1 MMLEIG
7 EIMNLI
13 NEAETREEK
22 IRIIKEKGYPA
33 FGDFLKL
40 AFHPDIN
47 WIYENRE
54 LPKTEAPE
62 DMPYGMQDLCLR
74 AEMRRIVNNFVTN
87 GKTDINYRRADDN
100 AVMILESLHAD
111 ESKLLAALISGEPLP
126 VDGLTYDL
134 VREAAPVLQL
144 PERQETEA

>member
-13 NEAETREEK
+13 NEAETEEEK

-33 FGDFLKL
+33 LGDFFKL
-40 AFHPDIN
+40 AFHPDIK
-47 WIYENRE
+47 WVYESRE

-74 AEMRRIVNNFVTN
+74 TELRRIVNNFVE
-87 GKTDINYRRADDN
+87 GKVQNLKRVDDN

-111 ESKLLAALISGEPLP
+111 ESKLLAAMISGEPLP

-134 VREAAPVLQL
+134 VRKAVPVINL
-144 PERQETEA
+144 PERQETEV